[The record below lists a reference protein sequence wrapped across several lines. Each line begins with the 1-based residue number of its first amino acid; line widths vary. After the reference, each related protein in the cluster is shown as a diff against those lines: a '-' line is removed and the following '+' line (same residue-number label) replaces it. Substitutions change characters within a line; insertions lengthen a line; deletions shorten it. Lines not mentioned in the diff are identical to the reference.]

1 MCAYRTVAY
10 FRFIREHNVKYM
22 IIASKST
29 FVPLSQEPSISCLEL
44 QAAVI
49 VTTGDT
55 SKQNKT
61 QLIIPHVIKL
71 SYPYQRKTLGFIS

>member
-1 MCAYRTVAY
+1 MCAYGIVAY

-29 FVPLSQEPSISCLEL
+29 FVPLSQEPSIPCLEL

-71 SYPYQRKTLGFIS
+71 SYPVQRKTLGFIS